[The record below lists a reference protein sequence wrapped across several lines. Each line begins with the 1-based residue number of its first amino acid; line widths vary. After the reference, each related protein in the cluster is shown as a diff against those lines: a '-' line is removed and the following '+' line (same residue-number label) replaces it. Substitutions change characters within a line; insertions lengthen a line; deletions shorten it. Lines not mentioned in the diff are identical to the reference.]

1 MKHVETFMSA
11 EALLT
16 ILVIGLIVVYL
27 LVQFI
32 LKYRSGTL
40 HIDLDDT

>member
-1 MKHVETFMSA
+1 MKHMETFMSA
-11 EALLT
+11 EALLA
-16 ILVIGLIVVYL
+16 ILVIGLIVIYL

>member
-1 MKHVETFMSA
+1 MSA
-11 EALLT
+11 EALLA

>member
-1 MKHVETFMSA
+1 MSA
-11 EALLT
+11 GALLV
-16 ILVIGLIVVYL
+16 ILVIGLIVVYM

-32 LKYRSGTL
+32 LAYRKGTL